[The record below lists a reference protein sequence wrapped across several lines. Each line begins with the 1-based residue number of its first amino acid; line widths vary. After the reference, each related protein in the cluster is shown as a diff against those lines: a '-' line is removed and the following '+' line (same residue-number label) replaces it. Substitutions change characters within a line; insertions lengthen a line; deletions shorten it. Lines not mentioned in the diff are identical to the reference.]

1 MCFKEHQ
8 NLESKCELAKE
19 KVDSEHGQN
28 QKYPGPVSRPGYPFH
43 FYLRTNIWMGLLDLG
58 DIDREVTE
66 IGWHVTF
73 VTPRIIS

>member
-28 QKYPGPVSRPGYPFH
+28 KKYPGPVSRPGYPFH
-43 FYLRTNIWMGLLDLG
+43 FLPQNQYMDGFTR
-58 DIDREVTE
+58 
-66 IGWHVTF
+66 
-73 VTPRIIS
+73 PRGYRS